1 MSTFYEKHNYLDPDF
16 PIFFHHDHSSRE
28 NSRFPTHWHEHIE
41 LLYITDGMCLVC
53 GNGITL
59 KAAPGGGYA
68 ISLFE
73 AKDKAATKGLKRL
86 SGRIR

>member
-1 MSTFYEKHNYLDPDF
+1 MVTSKTTLK
-16 PIFFHHDHSSRE
+16 
-28 NSRFPTHWHEHIE
+28 
-41 LLYITDGMCLVC
+41 
-53 GNGITL
+53 L

-73 AKDKAATKGLKRL
+73 AADKADTKGLKRL